1 MKPSEM
7 LSQVKTLLGVE
18 VKLEQMKLENGTVLE
33 ADAFAEGNEIFIVT
47 EDERVA
53 LPVGEYIL
61 EDGQILVVEEEGLI
75 KEMKSEDEEAKE
87 EEVEVEAEEEE
98 EKEEMGY
105 ATKEELAEVKSMIEE
120 IKAMLEPKEEM
131 SEEPKEE
138 LKEEVELSEVAQEVV
153 NEIPEEVKQ
162 ELSEPAAEPIN
173 TNAEVSKT
181 QVKFNISSKRKMS
194 TLDRVMSKM
203 NKL

>member
-1 MKPSEM
+1 M
-7 LSQVKTLLGVE
+7 LNQVKTLLGVE

-33 ADAFAEGNEIFIVT
+33 ADAFSEGNEIFIVT

-53 LPVGEYIL
+53 LPVGDYVL
-61 EDGQILVVEEEGLI
+61 EDGQILVVEEEGII
-75 KEMKSEDEEAKE
+75 KEIKSEDEEAKE

-98 EKEEMGY
+98 EKEEMVY
-105 ATKEELAEVKSMIEE
+105 ATKEELAEVKLMIEE
-120 IKAMLEPKEEM
+120 IKEMLEPKEEK
-131 SEEPKEE
+131 EEMAEETKEE
-138 LKEEVELSEVAQEVV
+138 LSAQEIPTEVA
-153 NEIPEEVKQ
+153 Q

-181 QVKFNISSKRKMS
+181 QVKFNIASKRKMS

>member
-1 MKPSEM
+1 M

-61 EDGQILVVEEEGLI
+61 EDGQILVIEEEGLI
-75 KEMKSEDEEAKE
+75 KEMKSENEEAKE
-87 EEVEVEAEEEE
+87 EEVEVEAEEE

-105 ATKEELAEVKSMIEE
+105 ATKEELAEVKSMIKE

-138 LKEEVELSEVAQEVV
+138 LKEEVELSEIPQEVV

-181 QVKFNISSKRKMS
+181 QVKFNIASKRKMS

-203 NKL
+203 NKF

>member
-1 MKPSEM
+1 M
-7 LSQVKTLLGVE
+7 LNQVKTLLGVE

-33 ADAFAEGNEIFIVT
+33 ADAFSEGNEIFIVT

-53 LPVGEYIL
+53 LPVGEYVL
-61 EDGQILVVEEEGLI
+61 EGGQVLVIEEEGII
-75 KEMKSEDEEAKE
+75 KEMKSADEEAKE
-87 EEVEVEAEEEE
+87 EEVEVEAEEE

-153 NEIPEEVKQ
+153 NEIPTEVAQ

-181 QVKFNISSKRKMS
+181 QVKFNIASKRKMS